1 MTRQGSEGGPGA
13 QRRPRALQGQ
23 LLLCAPWLPL
33 PLPSPPLGTKYPCGS
48 WGALPFLGHDLADV
62 EFSPGGLLRSGCL
75 PSGAPWNPAPS
86 GGHPAETGGLPR
98 RRAPLTLSSLHAFL
112 SLLPWRIHHAFCSA
126 ARPPTPAPCLLSPC
140 VCVVFPSAHPA
151 ARPPPTPPWL
161 LLARLG
167 SASGRNWQRPPGGR
181 SWVSAAQ
188 RLAEPRCVRDP
199 RQVSVGP
206 SQPQA
211 HRVACTVA
219 CGASRSG
226 WRHRC
231 RRGRWAGSGP
241 TGVSGGALGGHGCHP
256 GGRAGQRGWAGL
268 GCWMGRTPWAA
279 WSSG

>member
-1 MTRQGSEGGPGA
+1 MGVSQAVLRGTPRPVAGTPQRRGASRDGGPPSRSPLFTLSFRCCPGA
-13 QRRPRALQGQ
+13 SITLSVRPPACPPRPPVSCPRVCVWSSPLPTLPRA
-23 LLLCAPWLPL
+23 
-33 PLPSPPLGTKYPCGS
+33 
-48 WGALPFLGHDLADV
+48 
-62 EFSPGGLLRSGCL
+62 
-75 PSGAPWNPAPS
+75 
-86 GGHPAETGGLPR
+86 
-98 RRAPLTLSSLHAFL
+98 
-112 SLLPWRIHHAFCSA
+112 
-126 ARPPTPAPCLLSPC
+126 
-140 VCVVFPSAHPA
+140 
-151 ARPPPTPPWL
+151 PPTPPWL